1 MKRPLTILALLAP
14 AVLVLAACQPK
25 APKPAAAAPEAE
37 APASDAPAT
46 RISDFSQPMTA
57 RGTEPFWA
65 LTLDGTHLKLTRPD
79 KPDLVA
85 EAPGAAISPGRAVWI
100 ARSTD
105 GQQMTVTFYVGHC
118 SDGMSEQ
125 PYPMSAEVAVL
136 NDTLHGCAAKTA
148 ELPRQGG

>member
-14 AVLVLAACQPK
+14 LVLAACQRK
-25 APKPAAAAPEAE
+25 APEPAPAAAETE
-37 APASDAPAT
+37 APVT
-46 RISDFSQPMTA
+46 RVSDFSQPMTA
-57 RGTEPFWA
+57 RGAEPFWA

-100 ARSTD
+100 AKAAD
-105 GQQMTVTFYVGHC
+105 GQQVTVTFYVGAC
-118 SDGMSEQ
+118 SDGMSDHA
-125 PYPMSAEVAVL
+125 YPMSAEVAVL

-148 ELPRQGG
+148 ELPKPAA